1 MPNGSI
7 ARVRPRSG
15 VLTMRLPLVVL
26 AVWTL
31 LAATAG
37 AQTVPSPHPSLS
49 PSHHASPAPKRTP
62 FMSFSYSGGGNTGTG
77 TMSGAGCG
85 SPKTAAAAQ
94 QSVNPVTGV
103 KSSTLVAVPIGG
115 GNVQSATNKA
125 NQAEA
130 CAHGH

>member
-1 MPNGSI
+1 
-7 ARVRPRSG
+7 
-15 VLTMRLPLVVL
+15 MRLPLVVL